1 MQPRSAITVDA
12 ASLIEAIIGW
22 EPTDI
27 LGTPNIGIAYLTVFG
42 KRLWIGLCGAHEISQ
57 QADQQFLS
65 STVMVQCGGGS
76 WTKAL
81 RLPRDASLYNL
92 SKYSTFKGKYD
103 GVLPR
108 TDESHTRTF
117 DNLISEFKKVWSNL
131 THREGAVF
139 FFAKRGCTGR
149 MHS

>member
-1 MQPRSAITVDA
+1 MQPRYNITVDA
-12 ASLIEAIIGW
+12 SSLIEAIIGW

-42 KRLWIGLCGAHEISQ
+42 KRLWIGLCGVQELSR
-57 QADQQFLS
+57 QADKQFLS
-65 STVMVQCGGGS
+65 SMVMVQCGGGS

-81 RLPRDASLYNL
+81 RLPPDASLYDL
-92 SKYSTFKGKYD
+92 SQYSTFKGHYG

-108 TDESHTRTF
+108 LDESYTRTF
-117 DNLISEFKKVWSNL
+117 DNLIGEFKKVWSNL

-139 FFAKRGCTGR
+139 LFAKRGCTGR